1 MVWLV
6 WLVVARVELYS
17 GALGGAEPFTFSNET
32 MASVF
37 LLERAFP
44 AGSSLW
50 DSRTETELAG
60 MSAFHADGANIRI
73 SVPLGSNLMYHRW
86 QVPKDLCPAPAF
98 LLFAEYKLIATA
110 KFRSDTPVCFF
121 VDPRSIGHMASVTV
135 TARNPGTEI
144 QYFVSKTD
152 APDLECQ
159 SWMVSESVNCF
170 VPYAKPFFVRVGHI
184 EEQDVEL
191 KIEYSAIYDSSA
203 ERVPTGCGIEKIPS
217 NMGGSELELNA
228 VNVCMSLRMQ
238 TIVVAVKC
246 AVVLCVLVL
255 IGASAHLMGY
265 GNFKH
270 WLTLSS
276 EVPLKNIR
284 EGCTTAACSEAQPT
298 KFSLASSSFS
308 SDLSEDIHR
317 I

>member
-17 GALGGAEPFTFSNET
+17 GAFGGAEPFSFSNET

-37 LLERAFP
+37 LLERPFP
-44 AGSSLW
+44 AGSTLR
-50 DSRTETELAG
+50 DSQTETDLTG
-60 MSAFHADGANIRI
+60 MSAFQADGANIRI

-86 QVPKDLCPAPAF
+86 QVPRDLCPAPAF
-98 LLFAEYKLIATA
+98 LLFAEYKLMATA
-110 KFRSDTPVCFF
+110 RFTSESPVCFF

-144 QYFVSKTD
+144 QYYVSKTD

-159 SWMVSESVNCF
+159 SWLVGESLNCF

-184 EEQDVEL
+184 EGQDVEL
-191 KIEYSAIYDSSA
+191 KIEYSAIYDSQA
-203 ERVPTGCGIEKIPS
+203 ERVATGCGIEKIPS
-217 NMGGSELELNA
+217 NMGGSGLELNA
-228 VNVCMSLRMQ
+228 VNVCTSLRMQ

-246 AVVLCVLVL
+246 AVVLCVLVF
-255 IGASAHLMGY
+255 IGVAAHVMGY

-276 EVPLKNIR
+276 EVPLKSIR
-284 EGCTTAACSEAQPT
+284 EVCPEAACREAQPT

-317 I
+317 V